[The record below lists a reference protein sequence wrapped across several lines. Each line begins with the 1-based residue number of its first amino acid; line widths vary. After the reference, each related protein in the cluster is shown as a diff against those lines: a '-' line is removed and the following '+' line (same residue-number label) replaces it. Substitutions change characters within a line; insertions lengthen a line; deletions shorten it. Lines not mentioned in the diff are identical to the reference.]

1 LIRIVPLASFMRGVR
16 ASSSAIAPSI
26 LSRRGEIGVAA
37 DGNGHAQPHGR
48 ALGIVAWQKSSAR
61 LVAVLAAV
69 LLVAACKGTSVT
81 GGWGNQVDPTTGR
94 PAESGMERG
103 GSGGGGY

>member
-1 LIRIVPLASFMRGVR
+1 MTMDTRNLHR
-16 ASSSAIAPSI
+16 
-26 LSRRGEIGVAA
+26 
-37 DGNGHAQPHGR
+37 R
-48 ALGIVAWQKSSAR
+48 ALGIMAWQKSSAR

-69 LLVAACKGTSVT
+69 LLVAACKGALAT

-94 PAESGMERG
+94 PAGSGPERG